1 MSFKIE
7 KDKNLIPQITLS
19 VEKGIYIK
27 IIDNI
32 IYKYMLIENM
42 QIETIILKEKPYFY
56 FGQQKKNDLFLAHP
70 SVSRRHCV
78 LFINELFQVQIIDL
92 GSKAGIYIKY
102 IINIIYSKYHKLLKE
117 L

>member
-7 KDKNLIPQITLS
+7 KDKNLLPQITLS

-42 QIETIILKEKPYFY
+42 
-56 FGQQKKNDLFLAHP
+56 
-70 SVSRRHCV
+70 
-78 LFINELFQVQIIDL
+78 
-92 GSKAGIYIKY
+92 
-102 IINIIYSKYHKLLKE
+102 
-117 L
+117 